1 MKFLAT
7 TGAALV
13 LSCLAVTA
21 VSAEQLK
28 RIPTKPGTDG
38 NAITISC
45 FRGPWSQV
53 IWDRP
58 NAIFV
63 EDLVKIGY
71 TYPQAHA
78 IGERV
83 CRDEYGQG
91 EHEYMASTLRKI
103 MATTPPGH

>member
-1 MKFLAT
+1 MT
-7 TGAALV
+7 DTQQPTRGEV
-13 LSCLAVTA
+13 LL
-21 VSAEQLK
+21 
-28 RIPTKPGTDG
+28 D
-38 NAITISC
+38 
-45 FRGPWSQV
+45 
-53 IWDRP
+53 
-58 NAIFV
+58 V

>member
-13 LSCLAVTA
+13 LACLAGSSG
-21 VSAEQLK
+21 SAGPK
-28 RIPTKPGTDG
+28 KASPTKPGTDG

-45 FRGPWSQV
+45 YRGPTTTV

-58 NAIFV
+58 NAVFIH
-63 EDLVKIGY
+63 DLVKIGY

-78 IGERV
+78 IGERI
-83 CRDEYGQG
+83 CRDEHGLDQ
-91 EHEYMASTLRKI
+91 HEYLITSLRQI
-103 MATTPPGH
+103 MATTPPGN